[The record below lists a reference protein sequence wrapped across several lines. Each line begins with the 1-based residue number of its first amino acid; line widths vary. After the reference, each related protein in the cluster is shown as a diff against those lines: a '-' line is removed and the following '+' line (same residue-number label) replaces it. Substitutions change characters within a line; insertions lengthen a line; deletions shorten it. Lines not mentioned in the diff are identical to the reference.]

1 MREGYAYG
9 EAGFWS
15 LDLSQRVVREKMG
28 SGLVLISMILQ
39 LKGSLVAKDP
49 TRRKREKVGS
59 YVVLGKNS
67 HCFSTTLTRLICF
80 S

>member
-1 MREGYAYG
+1 
-9 EAGFWS
+9 
-15 LDLSQRVVREKMG
+15 MG
-28 SGLVLISMILQ
+28 SVLVLISMILQ

-67 HCFSTTLTRLICF
+67 HCFSTTLTLLICF